1 MTRSRSIQLCLGLIA
16 TACTDTTLAPD
27 ARLVPS
33 FAMDAGK
40 HHTVVV
46 NPNAN
51 GTATASTIQQG
62 IDMVEPGGKVQV
74 KPGTYAEALVINKG
88 LTLEGIGDGSE
99 PVIVAP
105 PGAPTIAVQVA
116 TTAPVTI
123 RTLTVQ
129 YGGLDGIRGD
139 GLVDLTVERVTVTAV
154 NPPLGANV
162 LVSVFNNP
170 PTTGRARLVV
180 RESDLDGST
189 AFANSATPPFSQ
201 TFGIGTRGV
210 VDAVIEGN
218 TIRRA
223 GGACI
228 NIQTELSGEV
238 HADILNND
246 LDECYPL
253 GRAGA
258 LTVGPRGTL
267 PAPLDP
273 FTATGTV
280 NIVGNTIRNTLGS
293 CLTTAGINYEAFAG
307 RIEHNRILGVV
318 QSCASATTRVL
329 PAGIWVGSFR
339 GATPASVTVRFND
352 IEGNA
357 HAGLRIAPN
366 ITTPIDASCN
376 WWGSASGPTAT
387 AWPSGTGDTIVVEAG
402 AATPA
407 FTPFAKAPNDDGC
420 GSTWSAPVN
429 LGPAIN
435 TDSSDMNPSLSPDE
449 LSLYFTTTRVGGQG
463 AADIWVSHRTSPG
476 APWQAPVNLGAVIN
490 SPSGDGGP
498 TLSTD
503 GHRLFFFSNRPG
515 GQGLNDVYVS
525 YRADTHDDFAWGAPV
540 NLGAQVNT
548 AANEAGPEFVDAAVS
563 GTASLLFNR
572 GQTAVS
578 TAPYDL
584 YSVPLGADGLPTA
597 APTPIVELNT
607 PQSDFG
613 PELSDDGLELFFV
626 SGRPG
631 TLGGND
637 LWRTTRVT
645 TVSAWAPAENLG
657 APVNTALNDR
667 HPSLSGDGRT
677 LIFASTRIGGFGS
690 DDLWMTTRRVR

>member
-62 IDMVEPGGKVQV
+62 IDMVEPG
-74 KPGTYAEALVINKG
+74 TYAEALVINKG

-139 GLVDLTVERVTVTAV
+139 GLVELTVERVTVTAE

-273 FTATGTV
+273 FTAPGTV
-280 NIVGNTIRNTLGS
+280 NILGNTIRNTLGS

-407 FTPFAKAPNDDGC
+407 
-420 GSTWSAPVN
+420 
-429 LGPAIN
+429 
-435 TDSSDMNPSLSPDE
+435 
-449 LSLYFTTTRVGGQG
+449 
-463 AADIWVSHRTSPG
+463 
-476 APWQAPVNLGAVIN
+476 
-490 SPSGDGGP
+490 
-498 TLSTD
+498 
-503 GHRLFFFSNRPG
+503 
-515 GQGLNDVYVS
+515 
-525 YRADTHDDFAWGAPV
+525 
-540 NLGAQVNT
+540 
-548 AANEAGPEFVDAAVS
+548 
-563 GTASLLFNR
+563 
-572 GQTAVS
+572 
-578 TAPYDL
+578 
-584 YSVPLGADGLPTA
+584 
-597 APTPIVELNT
+597 
-607 PQSDFG
+607 
-613 PELSDDGLELFFV
+613 
-626 SGRPG
+626 
-631 TLGGND
+631 
-637 LWRTTRVT
+637 
-645 TVSAWAPAENLG
+645 
-657 APVNTALNDR
+657 
-667 HPSLSGDGRT
+667 
-677 LIFASTRIGGFGS
+677 
-690 DDLWMTTRRVR
+690 